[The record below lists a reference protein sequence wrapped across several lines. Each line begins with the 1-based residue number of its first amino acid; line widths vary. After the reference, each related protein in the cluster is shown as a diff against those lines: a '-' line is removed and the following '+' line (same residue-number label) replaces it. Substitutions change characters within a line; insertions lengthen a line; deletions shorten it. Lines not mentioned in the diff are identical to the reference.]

1 MVHQRHPSVARTIIE
16 AVEANDPAQTAQ
28 GVVSSINSLRSCGF
42 RHPFLGRSDQGKIQ
56 SRFCGGRGP
65 IPATFWTTEG
75 CCFCRA
81 QSLFLEEELRLLLDE
96 PEEALLRSQGGP
108 LASVP
113 FTSLPTLR
121 ETTFAPQPFRL
132 LLLRR
137 LRLAVPLSARW
148 CRCGRPLDCRGHHRS
163 ACARAGILGYR
174 GYPMESV
181 MARICREAGARVRT
195 NVMVRDLDLGAFNHL
210 DGRRL
215 EIIADGLPLWRGA
228 QLAIDTTLVS
238 PIRADGT
245 ARRHAAHRDGV
256 ALEEARRTKER
267 KYPELAG
274 NGGRA
279 RLVVVAA
286 EVEGRFSAEAN
297 QFLRGLV
304 SAKVRDVPDIL
315 KGKAAAAWSRR
326 WRSMLGCVV
335 ANSFAL
341 SLLGRVPPGAD
352 GEVPLLSD
360 VLGADR
366 HQ

>member
-1 MVHQRHPSVARTIIE
+1 MFEGWNLGLPWLPDGIRNGTDLPRGWRPSPRH
-16 AVEANDPAQTAQ
+16 
-28 GVVSSINSLRSCGF
+28 
-42 RHPFLGRSDQGKIQ
+42 
-56 SRFCGGRGP
+56 
-65 IPATFWTTEG
+65 
-75 CCFCRA
+75 
-81 QSLFLEEELRLLLDE
+81 
-96 PEEALLRSQGGP
+96 
-108 LASVP
+108 
-113 FTSLPTLR
+113 
-121 ETTFAPQPFRL
+121 
-132 LLLRR
+132 
-137 LRLAVPLSARW
+137 
-148 CRCGRPLDCRGHHRS
+148 
-163 ACARAGILGYR
+163 
-174 GYPMESV
+174 
-181 MARICREAGARVRT
+181 GARPFVQ
-195 NVMVRDLDLGAFNHL
+195 L

-228 QLAIDTTLVS
+228 RLAIDTTLVS

-286 EVEGRFSAEAN
+286 EVGGRFSAEAN

-304 SAKVRDVPDIL
+304 SAKVRGVPDIL

-352 GEVPLLSD
+352 GEVPLVSD
-360 VLGADR
+360 VLGAQVRVIVVATHIFDGLSIFGR
-366 HQ
+366 QKKT

>member
-1 MVHQRHPSVARTIIE
+1 MIPSWDELIRDRPSHGSVEEEDPSQPRYGRQKDAA
-16 AVEANDPAQTAQ
+16 AVVNK
-28 GVVSSINSLRSCGF
+28 V
-42 RHPFLGRSDQGKIQ
+42 
-56 SRFCGGRGP
+56 
-65 IPATFWTTEG
+65 
-75 CCFCRA
+75 
-81 QSLFLEEELRLLLDE
+81 FLEEEVRLLLDE

-137 LRLAVPLSARW
+137 LRLALPLSARW

-163 ACARAGILGYR
+163 ACSRAGILGYR

-195 NVMVRDLDLGAFNHL
+195 NVMVRDLDLGVFDQL

-286 EVEGRFSAEAN
+286 EVGGRFSAEAN

-304 SAKVRDVPDIL
+304 SAKVRGVPDIL

-360 VLGADR
+360 VLGAHR
-366 HQ
+366 YG